1 MANKI
6 KYNLCKFFFFAIW
19 KWSQKKQKFD
29 NCKNNWMYCIVLM
42 NLIMS
47 MTLLLSFMYTR
58 SSPEWS
64 PSYTTP
70 ATGGDWSTMMGESE
84 IPMVLRSTVN
94 RIKHIIRMVK
104 LSFNNKWSDKTRK
117 YCYSTIMY
125 FKMHSVDCFELV
137 KYWFKHSNCGIKHC
151 INSICVL
158 VNAQTCKC
166 SFHALQ
172 FTIYYKTLVYRYW
185 QPWVWSTQGLRWWSG
200 AAVWCW
206 GWSQWA
212 STSTHH
218 SHA

>member
-1 MANKI
+1 
-6 KYNLCKFFFFAIW
+6 
-19 KWSQKKQKFD
+19 
-29 NCKNNWMYCIVLM
+29 MYCIVLM

-137 KYWFKHSNCGIKHC
+137 KYWFQHSNCGIKHC

-172 FTIYYKTLVYRYW
+172 FNYNLLQNPCLPLLTALSLIHTGTPLVIWCSSVMLGLKSMGVHINSSQSRVVRPRQKSFLFRPESGSLQSKT
-185 QPWVWSTQGLRWWSG
+185 
-200 AAVWCW
+200 
-206 GWSQWA
+206 
-212 STSTHH
+212 
-218 SHA
+218 